1 MNPASL
7 PKGRRHPSTT
17 AQNGTYRI
25 EHAGSCRV
33 AIVVA
38 QPLGRRDFAAGQ
50 NNHGP
55 YLKHFVTYYYDAP
68 SETTVSQVTF
78 ISFHESLP
86 LDLDLNILVWSRLSG
101 DAGCNLFG

>member
-33 AIVVA
+33 AIVIA

-68 SETTVSQVTF
+68 SQATVSQVTF
-78 ISFHESLP
+78 MLLP
-86 LDLDLNILVWSRLSG
+86 
-101 DAGCNLFG
+101 